1 MSFYMNDFTT
11 LLQLYW
17 NNAKQTFIEE
27 ETEDKNKSKKPLQA
41 QISNTDFIILTIFLF
56 TTSSQWS
63 LVGSMAY
70 VICHNCVR
78 AHSWT

>member
-1 MSFYMNDFTT
+1 MSFYINDFTT

-27 ETEDKNKSKKPLQA
+27 ETEDKNKKAITGSN
-41 QISNTDFIILTIFLF
+41 SNTDFIILTIFLF
-56 TTSSQWS
+56 TASSQWS

-78 AHSWT
+78 AHS